1 MAEMTDEELSRA
13 VNTLVKDAEA
23 YRQQVYPD
31 RLRAQEYC
39 DGIMNDTPSD
49 DGRSK
54 VVSRDVRSEI
64 KKVLPSVVRIILGNE
79 KVVEYQP
86 NAQGDEAQAE
96 QATDYV
102 NYLIFPESDGPTAV
116 HDGISDALT
125 LRNGIIKWWQEKK
138 IEVKYSEH
146 SGLDDMAFT
155 QLVGDDDVTVLA
167 HTAREEEIDQPDG
180 TQARITVH
188 DVKIKR
194 QETCSRPKLASV
206 APEHFLM
213 HPDAL
218 TLLDSPIV
226 GENYRIRR
234 SDLVAMGYDRKKVEA
249 LPMATSS
256 ATEQDA
262 EEISRRRN
270 VWIKDDPA
278 SKSMQDIEY
287 YELLVRLDVDGDG
300 IAELRRMVFAGG
312 LTADYMLENEPWDE
326 INYAD
331 IVAERRT
338 HQWEGNS
345 VFDDTE
351 DIQRIK
357 TVLLRQTLDNLYW
370 QNNQQPIVQETQ
382 IVNPEAVT
390 NPTFGLPIRVKA
402 GVDVRTALG
411 FNVVPFVADKSYQ
424 MLSYLDEEKH
434 DRTGISD
441 ASSGM
446 APDALQNMTAKAS
459 AMVEQAGIGQTEL
472 MVRTIANCLKPVF
485 RGLLKLII
493 QHQDKPRTVRLRN
506 QWVEFDPRTWN
517 ADMDCTVNTGLGA
530 GTRERD
536 MMMMQFVIG
545 MQEKLLAA
553 FGPNNPF
560 VKPDQ
565 LYNAVSKVVEA
576 AGLKSPDMYFT
587 KPDPQEVQAL
597 LQAQASKPSPEQEKT
612 QGQLQIE
619 QAKGQI
625 QLQLKDKDI
634 QKDASK
640 EAAQR
645 DADLVIKQA
654 ELEKETQAKMHDAQ
668 LKAQGDADKMQLE
681 REKLASHERIEL
693 AKLAQQAEL
702 EREKMDR
709 ADTNAE
715 KDRQSRVDQAH
726 AASIG
731 KAFERGEQGA
741 TAQ

>member
-1 MAEMTDEELSRA
+1 MPEMQDADLCKVVQS
-13 VNTLVKDAEA
+13 LIKDCEA
-23 YRQQVYPD
+23 YRTIQYPD
-31 RLRAQEYC
+31 RLRAMEYF
-39 DGIMNDTPSD
+39 DGTMKDTPSD

-54 VVSRDVRSEI
+54 VVSRDVRGEI
-64 KKVLPSVVRIILGNE
+64 KKVLPSVIRIILGND

-86 NAQGDEAQAE
+86 NQQGDEAAAD
-96 QATDYV
+96 QATDYINSLV
-102 NYLIFPESDGPTAV
+102 FPESDGPNAV
-116 HDGISDALT
+116 HDAIDDALR
-125 LRNGIIKWWQEKK
+125 LRNGIIKWWQDKK

-155 QLVGDDDVTVLA
+155 QLVSDDAVEVLE
-167 HTAREEEIDQPDG
+167 HTARQETIETPQGVMP
-180 TQARITVH
+180 TTVH
-188 DVKIKR
+188 DCRIRRKITKS
-194 QETCSRPKLASV
+194 CPKLA
-206 APEHFLM
+206 AITPENFLM

-218 TLLDSPIV
+218 TMLDSPIV

-234 SDLVAMGYDRKKVEA
+234 SDLVAMGYDRDKVD
-249 LPMATSS
+249 LIPMAGANSN
-256 ATEQDA
+256 EQDA
-262 EEISRRRN
+262 EATTRRREEW
-270 VWIKDDPA
+270 VRDDPA
-278 SKSMQDIEY
+278 SKAMEEIEY
-287 YELLVRLDVDGDG
+287 YELLARIDVDGDG
-300 IAELRRMVFAGG
+300 IAELRRLVFAGG
-312 LTADYMLENEPWDE
+312 LEEKYLLENEPWDE

-331 IVAERRT
+331 IVCERRP

-345 VFDDTE
+345 VTDDVAE
-351 DIQRIK
+351 IQRIK

-370 QNNQQPIVQETQ
+370 QNNQQPIVQEGQ
-382 IVNPEAVT
+382 IVNPESVT
-390 NPTFGLPIRVKA
+390 NPVFGLPIRVKQ
-402 GVDVRTALG
+402 GLDVRTALG
-411 FNVVPFVADKSYQ
+411 FNVVPFVADKSFQ

-459 AMVEQAGIGQTEL
+459 AMIEQAGIGQTEL

-493 QHQDKPRTVRLRN
+493 QHQDKPRVVRLRN

-536 MMMMQFVIG
+536 MMMMQFVLT

-576 AGLKSPDMYFT
+576 AGLKSPDLYFT
-587 KPDPQEVQAL
+587 KPDPQEIEDL
-597 LQAQASKPSPEQEKT
+597 LQAQKNKLSPEQEKT
-612 QGQLQIE
+612 QGALQIE
-619 QAKGQI
+619 QVKGQV
-625 QLQLKDKDI
+625 QLQLADKKM
-634 QKDASK
+634 QVEASK
-640 EAAQR
+640 EREQR
-645 DADLVIKQA
+645 DADLIIKQA
-654 ELEKETQAKMHDAQ
+654 ELEKETQAKVHDAQ
-668 LKAQGDADKMQLE
+668 LKAQADADKMQLE
-681 REKLASHERIEL
+681 REKMAMQERIEL
-693 AKLAQQAEL
+693 AKLAQQAAL

-709 ADTNAE
+709 ADANAA
-715 KDRQSRVDQAH
+715 KDREAGIQQAQ

-731 KAFERGEQGA
+731 KAFERGEQRA
-741 TAQ
+741 AQ

>member
-1 MAEMTDEELSRA
+1 MPEMIDDEISRA
-13 VNTLVKDAEA
+13 VTSLVRDAES
-23 YRQQVYPD
+23 YREQAYPD
-31 RLRAQEYC
+31 RQRAQEYC
-39 DGIMNDTPSD
+39 DGVMNDTPSD

-54 VVSRDVRSEI
+54 VVSRDVRGEI
-64 KKVLPSVVRIILGNE
+64 KKVLPSIIRIILGNE

-102 NYLIFPESDGPTAV
+102 NNLIFPESEGPNAV
-116 HDGISDALT
+116 HDAIDDALR

-138 IEVKYSEH
+138 IDVKYSEH
-146 SGLDDMAFT
+146 TGLDDMAFT
-155 QLVGDDDVTVLA
+155 QLVGDDDVEVIA
-167 HTAREEEIDQPDG
+167 HTARLEEMAQPDG
-180 TQARITVH
+180 TMAQVPVH

-194 QETCSRPKLASV
+194 KTVCSRPKLAAV
-206 APEHFLM
+206 APENFLI

-218 TLLDSPIV
+218 TMFDSPII
-226 GENYRIRR
+226 GENYRVRR
-234 SDLVAMGYDRKKVEA
+234 SELVAMGYDRKKVEA
-249 LPMATSS
+249 LPMATSNS
-256 ATEQDA
+256 TEQDA
-262 EEISRRRN
+262 EEITRRRN
-270 VWIKDDPA
+270 VWLRDDPA
-278 SKSMQDIEY
+278 SKAMQEIEY

-300 IAELRRMVFAGG
+300 ISELRRMVFAGG
-312 LTADYMLENEPWDE
+312 LTPEYMLENEPWDE

-331 IVAERRT
+331 IVCERRP

-345 VFDDTE
+345 VFDDTD

-370 QNNQQPIVQETQ
+370 QNNPQPIVQENQ

-390 NPTFGLPIRVKA
+390 NPSFGLPIRVKS
-402 GVDVRTALG
+402 GLDVRAALG

-424 MLSYLDEEKH
+424 MLAYLDEEKH

-472 MVRTIANCLKPVF
+472 MVRTVANSLKPVF

-493 QHQDKPRTVRLRN
+493 QHQDKPRMVRLRN

-536 MMMMQFVIG
+536 MMMMQFVVT
-545 MQEKLLAA
+545 MQEKLLTA

-560 VKPDQ
+560 VKPEQ
-565 LYNAVSKVVEA
+565 VYNAVSKVVEA
-576 AGLKSPDMYFT
+576 AGLKSPDLYFT

-597 LQAQASKPSPEQEKT
+597 LQAQQNKPSPEQEKT
-612 QGQLQIE
+612 QGALQIE
-619 QAKGQI
+619 QAKGQV
-625 QLQLKDKDI
+625 QLQLADKKM
-634 QKDASK
+634 QVESSK
-640 EAAQR
+640 EQAQMQ
-645 DADLVIKQA
+645 ADLVVKQA
-654 ELEKETQAKMHDAQ
+654 ELEKETRARMHEAT
-668 LKAQGDADKMQLE
+668 LKAQGDADKLQLE
-681 REKLASHERIEL
+681 REKIASHERIEA
-693 AKLAQQAEL
+693 AKLAATLQL

-709 ADTNAE
+709 ADANAE
-715 KDRQSRVDQAH
+715 KDRESRVQQAQ

-731 KAFERGEQGA
+731 RAFEKNEKAEAVQ
-741 TAQ
+741 